1 MKKSIYT
8 YIYNIIIIF
17 MYLLLLIMLLNFLKL
32 VVIYISYLYEN
43 KNLVIQNKIMYDNV
57 LSIKLN
63 NFKKIEQENFSLSF
77 YLLLNIINVFKL
89 IVFPYSS

>member
-1 MKKSIYT
+1 
-8 YIYNIIIIF
+8 
-17 MYLLLLIMLLNFLKL
+17 
-32 VVIYISYLYEN
+32 
-43 KNLVIQNKIMYDNV
+43 MYDNV

>member
-1 MKKSIYT
+1 
-8 YIYNIIIIF
+8 